1 MRSGTAVPGRARSR
15 AAAAGVRARANQTDR
30 SRPAAAAVPLA
41 RPACAESGTLT
52 TNWRQ
57 GGGQEEAE
65 GEGRERGKNAL
76 AKRRIK
82 RRALQPKWT
91 RWHWEK
97 TETGLQCQTAQLH
110 DVQT

>member
-1 MRSGTAVPGRARSR
+1 MPRRLECEPGPTRQT
-15 AAAAGVRARANQTDR
+15 GVRQQRLQYRLHALPVQK
-30 SRPAAAAVPLA
+30 VVHYPLIGG
-41 RPACAESGTLT
+41 R
-52 TNWRQ
+52 

-97 TETGLQCQTAQLH
+97 TETGLRGQTAQLH